1 MSNKKSIKQF
11 ISEVKIKD
19 FLIVFLP
26 LSLLIG
32 CLLGGFF
39 YMEVKINREV
49 MANREAYILNLQRES
64 IAKDFES
71 IVSDLMFLTAQTDPT
86 EILDGTGSNRIK
98 AKILLAENYLM
109 FSKKK
114 RLYDQIRFLNESG
127 MEIVRINFNDGKPA
141 IVPDDQLQDKGGR
154 YYFKDTFMLA
164 SGEAF
169 VSPLDLNIEH
179 GEIEQ
184 PKKPMIRFGAP
195 VFDRNGKK
203 RGVVILNYF
212 GAKLIHNYENISANY
227 LGQCMLL
234 NEEGY
239 WLRGLKPEDEW
250 GFMYKDGRE
259 RIFGNTFPAAWQ
271 IISNEESGQF
281 YNTEGLFTFKTIYPL
296 LEGLKT
302 SSGSGEAFAPS
313 TKQLKYKDYAWKL
326 VSYIPK
332 NILAAE
338 TEKML
343 GGFLLLYAILII
355 LLINVSWFFAYTKSK
370 RRLAEE
376 VLKRISKELEQSNI
390 KLKEIDQLKSMFIAS
405 MSHELRTPLN
415 SIIGFTGIILQ
426 GLSGKVTEDQR
437 KELTMV
443 KNSANHL
450 LALINDII
458 DVSKIE
464 TGKIELFIEEF
475 DLADLMQGVKESFMV
490 AVDEKNLK
498 LSLKMPERL
507 IIKSDELRIKQVIM
521 NLLSNAVKFTDS
533 GEIGIKVKRKD
544 EEVVVSVTDTGRG
557 IKKENME
564 RLFKQFSRIYA
575 EGRPVTE
582 GTGLGLYLSKKI
594 VNLLGGQIKAE
605 SEFGKGSKFTFS
617 FPLEYKEVK
626 G

>member
-1 MSNKKSIKQF
+1 MSDKKNLKQF
-11 ISEVKIKD
+11 TLKVKIKD

-26 LSLLIG
+26 LLLLIS

-39 YMEVKINREV
+39 YMEVKTNREV
-49 MANREAYILNLQRES
+49 MANRETHILNLQRES

-154 YYFKDTFMLA
+154 YYFEDTFILA

-195 VFDRNGKK
+195 VFDRNSKK

-234 NEEGY
+234 NKEGY
-239 WLRGLKPEDEW
+239 WLKGLNPEDEW
-250 GFMYKDGRE
+250 GFMYKDERG

-271 IISNEESGQF
+271 IISNEELGQF
-281 YNTEGLFTFKTIYPL
+281 YNAKGLFTFKTIYPL
-296 LEGLKT
+296 FEGLKT

-326 VSYIPK
+326 VSYMPK
-332 NILAAE
+332 NILTAE
-338 TEKML
+338 SEKML
-343 GGFLLLYAILII
+343 GGFLSLYAILII
-355 LLINVSWFFAYTKSK
+355 LLVYGSWFFTYTKSK
-370 RRLAEE
+370 RRLTEE
-376 VLKRISKELEQSNI
+376 ILKRTSIELEQTNI
-390 KLKEIDQLKSMFIAS
+390 RLKEIGQLKSMFIAS

-415 SIIGFTGIILQ
+415 SIIGFTGIMLQ
-426 GLSGKVTEDQR
+426 EMSGVINEEQR
-437 KELTMV
+437 KQLILV
-443 KNSANHL
+443 KNSGKHL
-450 LALINDII
+450 LALINDVI
-458 DVSKIE
+458 DISKIE
-464 TGKIELFIEEF
+464 TGKVEITIKEF
-475 DLADLMQGVKESFMV
+475 DLSVLAQEIKNSFTV
-490 AVDEKNLK
+490 AVDKKALI
-498 LSLKMPERL
+498 LSLETPATL
-507 IIKSDELRIKQVIM
+507 PIKSDERRTKQILVNFI
-521 NLLSNAVKFTDS
+521 SNALKFTDR
-533 GEIGIKVKRKD
+533 GEIETKIVKKDQTVEMSVRDNGI
-544 EEVVVSVTDTGRG
+544 G
-557 IKKENME
+557 IKKEDMDK
-564 RLFKQFSRIYA
+564 LFKTFSRIPI
-575 EGRPVTE
+575 EDRTIE

-594 VNLLGGQIKAE
+594 ADLLGGDIRAE
-605 SEFGKGSKFTFS
+605 SEFGKGSVFTLTL
-617 FPLEYKEVK
+617 PIEYKEVK
-626 G
+626 A

>member
-1 MSNKKSIKQF
+1 MSDKKSIKQF

-39 YMEVKINREV
+39 YMEVKTNREV
-49 MANREAYILNLQRES
+49 MANREAHILNLQRES

-71 IVSDLMFLTAQTDPT
+71 IVSDLMFLAAQTDPE
-86 EILDGTGSNRIK
+86 EILDGTGPQRIK

-141 IVPDDQLQDKGGR
+141 IVPDDQLQDKGRR

-195 VFDRNGKK
+195 VFDRNSKK

-234 NEEGY
+234 NKEGY
-239 WLRGLKPEDEW
+239 WLKGLNPEDEW
-250 GFMYKDGRE
+250 GFMYKDGKG
-259 RIFGNTFPAAWQ
+259 RIFGNAFPAAWQ

-281 YNTEGLFTFKTIYPL
+281 YNVKGLFTFKTIYPL
-296 LEGLKT
+296 FEGLKT

-326 VSYIPK
+326 VSYLPK

-338 TEKML
+338 SKKML

-355 LLINVSWFFAYTKSK
+355 LLVNGSWFFAYTKSK

-390 KLKEIDQLKSMFIAS
+390 KLKEIDKLKSMFIAS

-426 GLSGKVTEDQR
+426 GISGEITEEQR

-443 KNSANHL
+443 ENSADHL
-450 LALINDII
+450 LALINDVI

-464 TGKIELFIEEF
+464 AGKVELFIEEF
-475 DLADLMQGVKESFMV
+475 NLADLMQGTKESFKI

-507 IIKSDELRIKQVIM
+507 IIKGDETRIKQVIM
-521 NLLSNAVKFTDS
+521 NLLSNAVKFTDR
-533 GEIGIKVKRKD
+533 GEIEIKVKKKD
-544 EEVVVSVTDTGRG
+544 EEVKVSVTDTGIG
-557 IKKENME
+557 IKKENM
-564 RLFKQFSRIYA
+564 RKLFKQFSRIYI
-575 EGRPVTE
+575 EGKPITE

-594 VNLLGGQIKAE
+594 VDLLGGQIKAE
-605 SEFGKGSKFTFS
+605 SEFGKGSMFTFT
-617 FPLEYKEVK
+617 FPLEYTEVK
-626 G
+626 V